1 MGATVKVIHT
11 SIITEWTIKK
21 TRNIKRTVCVCV
33 CGSSVFCLLPCFVSN
48 NDPVGHVKYAWQ
60 HWPTWMLSYH
70 FHVLSF
76 WYLCVCLG
84 MCIRGYVRPWTRK
97 IRPFELCDM
106 KIFYAWRWLICVSS
120 DHYLSIFRCFFFL
133 YLLACV
139 SALPEFKLWNGHVWS
154 ATPKETKNR
163 NEGNVSIAYC
173 SNHILDSIKLNV
185 ARVREHK
192 KKIPTC
198 SIKLLQPDAT
208 H

>member
-33 CGSSVFCLLPCFVSN
+33 WQLCLLPSAMFCIKQRSGWACEICMTALANLDAVISFSCAFILVFVCVSGYVHQRICPAMDAQDKTIWIMRYEN
-48 NDPVGHVKYAWQ
+48 ILCM
-60 HWPTWMLSYH
+60 TMT
-70 FHVLSF
+70 
-76 WYLCVCLG
+76 YLCILG
-84 MCIRGYVRPWTRK
+84 P
-97 IRPFELCDM
+97 
-106 KIFYAWRWLICVSS
+106 
-120 DHYLSIFRCFFFL
+120 LSVYFSLFFFL

>member
-1 MGATVKVIHT
+1 M
-11 SIITEWTIKK
+11 
-21 TRNIKRTVCVCV
+21 

-120 DHYLSIFRCFFFL
+120 DHYLSIFRCFFFSIC
-133 YLLACV
+133 LLV
-139 SALPEFKLWNGHVWS
+139 SVRC
-154 ATPKETKNR
+154 R
-163 NEGNVSIAYC
+163 NSNSGTDMYGVPLRKKQKTEMRAMFQLHIAVITF
-173 SNHILDSIKLNV
+173 ST
-185 ARVREHK
+185 R
-192 KKIPTC
+192 
-198 SIKLLQPDAT
+198 
-208 H
+208 